1 MPKLWLV
8 AGHEFRNMTQR
19 RSFLMSTI
27 GLPLLIG
34 GIMAISILASIGEGQ
49 AKPLGYVDHAGILP
63 GGAGAMGQEHDVT
76 LQAFADEATA
86 GAALAAGMIQSYYV
100 LPADYRRTGQ
110 AQLYYAEDASNGTA
124 QRAFSAFLRDRL
136 LAGQPEAVRQRVA
149 DGIHLT
155 VRSSDGRR
163 EFSELGI
170 LNVILP
176 FVAGMAFGFGT
187 LMAAGY
193 LLQAVTTEKEN
204 RTVEVMATSLSPLQ
218 LVGGKAVGL
227 IGVALTQLGIWAG
240 AIVVGLIIAA
250 QFWPEARAVRLP
262 WGLLGV
268 TALYFLPAYVLVAGI
283 MVAIG
288 GMVAEMRQ
296 AQQISGIVNLL
307 FMLPFFV
314 SALIFSQ
321 PDSPLLVAL
330 TLFPTTSFI
339 TILMRWGVTVVPA
352 WQLVTSW
359 LMLAASAVLS
369 VWAAA
374 RIFRAGML
382 HYGQPLNLRT
392 AWAALRG

>member
-34 GIMAISILASIGEGQ
+34 GIMAISILASTGEGR

-63 GGAGAMGQEHDVT
+63 GGAGAMGQANDVT

-86 GAALAAGMIQSYYV
+86 GAALAAGTIQSYYV
-100 LPADYRRTGQ
+100 LPTDYRRTGR

-124 QRAFSAFLRDRL
+124 RRAFSAFLRDRL
-136 LAGQPEAVRQRVA
+136 LAGQPEAVQQRVA

-155 VRSSDGRR
+155 VRSADGRR

-176 FVAGMAFGFGT
+176 FLAGMAFGFGT

-218 LVGGKAVGL
+218 LVGGKAIGL
-227 IGVALTQLGIWAG
+227 IGVALTQLGIWMA
-240 AIVVGLIIAA
+240 AVVVVLVIGA

-314 SALIFSQ
+314 STLIFSQ

-359 LMLAASAVLS
+359 LMLAASAGLS